1 MQAEFIF
8 FWSVLVPAV
17 MLIGSIVMTY
27 ALYKHFAGK
36 VNEQSDEEQAD

>member
-1 MQAEFIF
+1 MQDDFTF
-8 FWSVLVPAV
+8 LWSVLVPAV

-36 VNEQSDEEQAD
+36 MNEQSDEKQAD